1 MTEGTMP
8 TSEDFRDA
16 LRARFARGEALGLTF
31 VEIISGELHRGLGG
45 YPGPTHR
52 MPSCC
57 AAMRAEQR
65 GGDETLHAPPSG
77 QGATLHIR
85 YRLPR

>member
-1 MTEGTMP
+1 MTKGAVP

-16 LRARFARGEALGLTF
+16 LRAHFARGEALGLAF
-31 VEIISGELHRGLGG
+31 VEIISGELHRVVGG
-45 YPGPTHR
+45 YPGPAHR

-65 GGDETLHAPPSG
+65 GGDETRHAPPSG
-77 QGATLHIR
+77 HGATLCIR

>member
-1 MTEGTMP
+1 MTEGTIP
-8 TSEDFRDA
+8 TSIDFRDA
-16 LRARFARGEALGLTF
+16 LHSRFQRGEVLGLAF
-31 VEIISGELHRGLGG
+31 VEIISGELHRVVGG
-45 YPGPTHR
+45 YPGPAHR

-65 GGDETLHAPPSG
+65 GGDQILHAPPSG
-77 QGATLHIR
+77 DGATLRIR

>member
-1 MTEGTMP
+1 MP
-8 TSEDFRDA
+8 TSEDFHDA
-16 LRARFARGEALGLTF
+16 LRARFARSEALGLAF
-31 VEIISGELHRGLGG
+31 VEIISGELHRVVVG
-45 YPGPTHR
+45 YPGAHR

-77 QGATLHIR
+77 DGATLRIR